1 LIHGIVLYLT
11 YLAIYLLNDWLAWG
25 KTPILVFTVIFVL
38 GYLAVWAIILTIT
51 RRRTARLNQLLQQ
64 KRQKETA

>member
-1 LIHGIVLYLT
+1 
-11 YLAIYLLNDWLAWG
+11 
-25 KTPILVFTVIFVL
+25 VIFVL

-51 RRRTARLNQLLQQ
+51 RRRTARLNQLLQK